1 MLTRFVIQ
9 KRELFAGGYEFPITG
24 PYEKLVGRVYGEV
37 DPKNRLNKVIVN
49 LDKAPR
55 NKRER
60 VEYWSDFCI
69 LKPVDMARGNGKIFY
84 DAPNRGGKRIVAFL
98 NDAPQSNNPSTI
110 EDAGNG
116 FLMRQ
121 GYTIVWCGW
130 QGDLMPQK
138 NWLMM
143 GVPAATNNGKEIV
156 SKVRT
161 EIVVEKKGIKSQ
173 PLSGDERVKSYATAL
188 RDKSQ
193 ASLTVRE
200 KSYGPRIPVPP
211 VEWEFASCMK
221 DPQTGKE
228 TIKPSSKDLCLRSG
242 FKPGHIYE
250 FIYPA
255 KNPLVLGLGFAVVRD
270 LVSFLRY
277 ELKDAPGKPNPLATD
292 MQTGALVR
300 SRFDGPPISFS
311 SRHWGN
317 SPLFSPLLGGSSYSL
332 SPLLG
337 GRDRGGQATAITHAY
352 AWGRSQSGRF
362 LRDFVYH
369 GFNEDESRR
378 KVFDAIAP
386 HVAGGGRLFLNYE
399 FARPV
404 TSSQQHTNQLEPEL
418 FPHAYNILKDAQ
430 TDRRDGILKRPKT
443 DPYVFH
449 TQTSTEYWQKR
460 GCLAHTDGKGRDV
473 TPPDKVRIYVIA
485 SAQHNSPFGSEPV
498 KDDTRQPVN
507 PLPAGDVLRA
517 LMVAMDLWVTQKIP
531 PPPSQYPRV
540 GDRTLVRPDS
550 NGTSFL
556 KIPGV
561 RFSGL
566 HNRQLFL
573 DYGPNIL
580 RGRMDVHPPRQVGNG
595 AYTILVPKVDGDGND
610 LAGIRLPAVQVPIGT
625 YTGWNLQPRW
635 LALDELSGLL
645 GSYIPFVKTKA
656 DRRKTGDPRL
666 SIQERYKDH
675 ADYLQQV
682 SCAARRLV
690 DGRFLLPEDAERLI
704 GEAKKHRIFPKRKL
718 P

>member
-1 MLTRFVIQ
+1 MITRFVVRR
-9 KRELFAGGYEFPITG
+9 REIFARGHEFPITG
-24 PYEKLVGRVYGEV
+24 AYEKLVGKVYGEV

-55 NKRER
+55 NRRGR

-98 NDAPQSNNPSTI
+98 NDATQSNDPSTI

-130 QGDLMPQK
+130 QSDLMPQK
-138 NWLMM
+138 NWLVM
-143 GVPAATNNGKEIV
+143 GVPIATNNGKEIV
-156 SKVRT
+156 RRVRT

-173 PLSGDERVKSYATAL
+173 PLSGDERVKSYAAATPN
-188 RDKSQ
+188 KSLTT
-193 ASLTVRE
+193 LTVR
-200 KSYGPRIPVPP
+200 KKGYGRRIPIA
-211 VEWEFASCMK
+211 ESQWEFAACEENG
-221 DPQTGKE
+221 PAGKE
-228 TIKPSSKDLCLRSG
+228 TIRRSAQDLYLRAG

-250 FIYPA
+250 LIYPA

-277 ELKDAPGKPNPLATD
+277 EMNDAAGRPNPLVSA
-292 MQTGALVR
+292 
-300 SRFDGPPISFS
+300 
-311 SRHWGN
+311 N
-317 SPLFSPLLGGSSYSL
+317 K
-332 SPLLG
+332 
-337 GRDRGGQATAITHAY
+337 ATAIRY
-352 AWGRSQSGRF
+352 VYGWGRSQSGRF

-369 GFNEDESRR
+369 GFNEDESHRI
-378 KVFDAIAP
+378 VFDAIAP

-430 TDRRDGILKRPKT
+430 TGRRDGILKRPKT

-460 GCLAHTDGKGRDV
+460 GCLAHTDGKGHDV

-485 SAQHNSPFGSEPV
+485 SAQHNSPFGSEPE
-498 KDDTRQPVN
+498 KDDTQQLVN

-517 LMVAMDLWVTQKIP
+517 LMVALDLWVTQKIP

-540 GDRTLVRPDS
+540 GDETLVRPDS
-550 NGTSFL
+550 NRIGFP
-556 KIPGV
+556 KVPGV

-573 DYGPNIL
+573 DYGRHIL
-580 RGRMDVHPPRQVGNG
+580 RGGMDIHPPQEVGNR
-595 AYTILVPKVDGDGND
+595 AYTILVPKVDADGND

-625 YTGWNLQPRW
+625 YTGWNLQPRL
-635 LALDELSGLL
+635 LAEDELSGLL
-645 GSYIPFVKTKA
+645 GSFIPFAKA
-656 DRRKTGDPRL
+656 KTGRNKTRDPRL
-666 SIQERYKDH
+666 SLRERYNNH
-675 ADYLQQV
+675 NDYVNKV
-682 SCAARRLV
+682 SRTARLLV
-690 DGRFLLPEDAERLI
+690 DCRYLLPEDAERMI
-704 GEAKKHRIFPKRKL
+704 NEAKRRRVP
-718 P
+718 